1 MGSVHVRVGEAR
13 RRRASSARGDSGSVT
28 AETAVVLPVLVA
40 LTLGLVWL
48 VGLGVA
54 QLRVVDAARETAR
67 ALARDEPSTG
77 ALDLGRRVAPAGA
90 RFSVTEGQGLV
101 RVAVVAEVSPA
112 AGIFAFLPAVEVDA
126 EAVAAK
132 EGP

>member
-1 MGSVHVRVGEAR
+1 MGVEEAR
-13 RRRASSARGDSGSVT
+13 RRRASPTRGDSGSVT

-48 VGLGVA
+48 LGLGVA

-67 ALARDEPSTG
+67 ALAREEPS
-77 ALDLGRRVAPAGA
+77 AEAVDLGRRVAPTGA
-90 RFSVTEGQGLV
+90 EFSITEEQGVV
-101 RVAVVAEVSPA
+101 RVQVVAEVTPA
-112 AGIFAFLPAVEVDA
+112 AGLLGFLPAVEVDA

-132 EGP
+132 EAR